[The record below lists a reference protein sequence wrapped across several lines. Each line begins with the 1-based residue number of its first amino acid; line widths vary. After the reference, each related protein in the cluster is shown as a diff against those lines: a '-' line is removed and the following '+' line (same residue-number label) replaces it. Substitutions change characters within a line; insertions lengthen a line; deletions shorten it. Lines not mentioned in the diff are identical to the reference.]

1 MAYRILL
8 RRDTLAN
15 WQTNNP
21 VLLSGE
27 PGYVTDNGKLKVGD
41 GITPWNQLDYYYGA
55 TGPNGATG
63 SIGLTGPT
71 GGFGPTG
78 ATGSIGL
85 TGPTGA
91 TGAIGAT
98 GPTGS
103 IGATGA
109 TGLDFSLILT
119 NQQTGNYALELTDKN
134 KIVNITST
142 NPQSLLLIPADAS
155 DNFEPGSKILIS
167 RGGTGGVGIT
177 GEGGV
182 IIKTAQGFL
191 NLKYQYSVATLL
203 KNGSNTWTLFGD
215 LS

>member
-8 RRDTLAN
+8 RRDTLSN
-15 WQTNNP
+15 WQVNNP

-27 PGYVTDNGKLKVGD
+27 PGYETDNGRLKVGD
-41 GITPWNQLDYYYGA
+41 GITPWNQLSYYYGA
-55 TGPNGATG
+55 TGGTGSIG

-78 ATGSIGL
+78 ATGSIGI
-85 TGPTGA
+85 TGPIGVTGA
-91 TGAIGAT
+91 TG
-98 GPTGS
+98 PV
-103 IGATGA
+103 GATGA

-142 NPQSLLLIPADAS
+142 NTQSLLLIPADAS
-155 DNFEPGSKILIS
+155 NNFGIGSRLFVS
-167 RGGTGGVGIT
+167 RGGTGGVGVT

-182 IIKTAQGFL
+182 TVRAAQGFL
-191 NLKYQYSVATLL
+191 NLKYQYSVATLI
-203 KNGSNTWTLFGD
+203 KNGANTWTLFGD
-215 LS
+215 LA

>member
-8 RRDTLAN
+8 RRDSLGN
-15 WQTNNP
+15 WQSNNP

-27 PGYVTDNGKLKVGD
+27 PGYETNTGKLKVGD
-41 GITPWNQLDYYYGA
+41 GITPWNQLSYYYGA
-55 TGPNGATG
+55 TGG
-63 SIGLTGPT
+63 
-71 GGFGPTG
+71 TG
-78 ATGSIGL
+78 ATG
-85 TGPTGA
+85 P
-91 TGAIGAT
+91 IGAT

-103 IGATGA
+103 IGVTGAMGVTGPTGSIGVTGPTGSIGPTGA

-119 NQQTGNYALELTDKN
+119 NEQTGNYALELIDKN

-155 DNFEPGSKILIS
+155 DNFEAGSKILIS

-203 KNGSNTWTLFGD
+203 KNESNTWTLFGD

>member
-8 RRDTLAN
+8 RRDTLGN
-15 WQTNNP
+15 WQANNP

-55 TGPNGATG
+55 TGP
-63 SIGLTGPT
+63 
-71 GGFGPTG
+71 TG

-85 TGPTGA
+85 TGPTGDFGPTGA

-98 GPTGS
+98 GATGPVGS
-103 IGATGA
+103 TGPMGVTGA

-119 NQQTGNYALELTDKN
+119 NDQTGNYALELIDKN
-134 KIVNITST
+134 KIINITSS
-142 NPQSLLLIPADAS
+142 NPQSLLVVPADAS
-155 DNFEPGSKILIS
+155 NNFETGSRILVA
-167 RGGTGGVGIT
+167 RGGTGGVGVT

-182 IIKTAQGFL
+182 NINSAQGFL
-191 NLKYQYSVATLL
+191 NLKYQYSVATLI
-203 KNGSNTWTLFGD
+203 KNGANRWTLFGD

>member
-8 RRDTLAN
+8 RRDSLGN
-15 WQTNNP
+15 WQSNNP

-27 PGYVTDNGKLKVGD
+27 PGYETNTGKLKVGD
-41 GITPWNQLDYYYGA
+41 GITPWNQLSYYYGA
-55 TGPNGATG
+55 TGG
-63 SIGLTGPT
+63 
-71 GGFGPTG
+71 
-78 ATGSIGL
+78 
-85 TGPTGA
+85 
-91 TGAIGAT
+91 T

-103 IGATGA
+103 IGPTGA

-119 NQQTGNYALELTDKN
+119 NEQTGNYSLELIDKN

-155 DNFEPGSKILIS
+155 DNFEAGSKILIS

-191 NLKYQYSVATLL
+191 NLKYQYSVAILL
-203 KNGSNTWTLFGD
+203 KNESNTWTLFGD

>member
-8 RRDTLAN
+8 RRDSLGN
-15 WQTNNP
+15 WQSNNP

-27 PGYVTDNGKLKVGD
+27 PGYETNTGKLKVGD
-41 GITPWNQLDYYYGA
+41 GITPWNQLSYYYGA
-55 TGPNGATG
+55 TGG
-63 SIGLTGPT
+63 
-71 GGFGPTG
+71 TG
-78 ATGSIGL
+78 ATG
-85 TGPTGA
+85 P
-91 TGAIGAT
+91 IGAT

-103 IGATGA
+103 IGVTGAMGVTGPTGSIGVTGPTGSIGPTGA

-119 NQQTGNYALELTDKN
+119 NEQTGNYSLELIDKN

-155 DNFEPGSKILIS
+155 DNFEAGSKILIS

-191 NLKYQYSVATLL
+191 NLKYQYSVAILL
-203 KNGSNTWTLFGD
+203 KNESNTWTLFGD